1 MPGFEAVNGKV
12 VRVRVGP
19 GEEVLSRR
27 GAMLG
32 YTGQVAFRPV
42 ASAAGMGGMVGRA
55 LSGESVPMMVSEGHG
70 EVFFGYRGL
79 HHVVIDLNGMEPL
92 TVEADRLMVHH
103 AALQTAVVPVTM
115 GAGGVG
121 QPSGGGLLSRA
132 RGAVAG
138 AMTGQGLFTTQ
149 ISGVG
154 SVAVLAHG
162 GAVALEVRPDK
173 PVLVDPQAFVAAR
186 GAVQTNLH
194 TDMGFRELRSG
205 ESFQLK
211 VTGQGTVYV
220 QASEEK
226 L

>member
-1 MPGFEAVNGKV
+1 VAGFEAVNGKV

-42 ASAAGMGGMVGRA
+42 STPGGMGGMVGRA
-55 LSGESVPMMVSEGHG
+55 LSGESVPMMVSEGQG

-79 HHVVIDLNGMEPL
+79 HHVIIDLNGMEPL

-103 AALQTAVVPVTM
+103 ASLQTAVVPVSGG

-138 AMTGQGLFTTQ
+138 AMTGQGLFTTMV
-149 ISGVG
+149 SGAG

-194 TDMGFRELRSG
+194 TDMGF
-205 ESFQLK
+205 
-211 VTGQGTVYV
+211 
-220 QASEEK
+220 ASCAPASPSS
-226 L
+226 